1 MIIVRIATFG
11 VGSIGTIVGA
21 LLTKSGHKV
30 DMFDVLKENVDAL
43 NQNGATIIGSIDV
56 HVPVRAFLPSSM
68 EGTYDLVILMTKQT
82 SNAEAL
88 PTILPHLRE
97 NSTVCTLQ
105 NGIPEE
111 SVAFYVGK
119 DRTVGGTVGF
129 GATWVRPG
137 VSSLTSDAG
146 ILKNYAL
153 DIGEISGEITPR
165 IKKIQEV
172 LGAVGGTTVMANLM
186 SIRWSKLLMNAT
198 FSGMSA
204 ALGCTFGDV
213 LDNPKA
219 MFALAHIAKESIEVC
234 HSQGHKMTEINGLDM
249 ERLAIDR
256 KADIPAR
263 LPLYHQVWEHHRPL
277 KASML
282 QDLEKGRPCEIDFIN
297 GVVVKNGQIAGIP
310 TPFNNKVVELV
321 KEAEARKGV
330 NDMTYLNRFD
340 DIIAVAK

>member
-1 MIIVRIATFG
+1 MRIATFG
-11 VGSIGTIVGA
+11 IGSIGTIVGA
-21 LLTKSGHKV
+21 LLTKGGHKV

-43 NQNGATIIGSIDV
+43 NQDGATITGSINIR
-56 HVPVRAFLPSSM
+56 VPVRAFLPSSM
-68 EGTYDLVILMTKQT
+68 EGIYDLVILMTKQT

-88 PTILPHLRE
+88 PTILPHLHE
-97 NSTVCTLQ
+97 NSTVCTIQ

-111 SVAFYVGK
+111 SVASYVGK

-129 GATWVRPG
+129 GATWVKPG
-137 VSSLTSDAG
+137 VSNLTSDEG
-146 ILKNYAL
+146 ILKNYAF

-165 IKKIQEV
+165 IKEVQEV

-234 HSQGHKMTEINGLDM
+234 HSQGHKMTKINGLDM
-249 ERLAIDR
+249 ERLAINS
-256 KADIPAR
+256 KVDIAAR

-282 QDLEKGRPCEIDFIN
+282 QDLEKGRRCEIDFIN
-297 GVVVKNGQIAGIP
+297 GVVVRNGQIAGIS

-321 KEAEARKGV
+321 KEAEACKGV